1 MSGNGISNIDI
12 EKFFSNEENDNFKKN
27 YMGVHSSNNLTRYI
41 NFHDV
46 INERNA
52 KYPFAI
58 FNTDRNNKAGTH
70 WKSFLDIHQKKK
82 NVFIW

>member
-1 MSGNGISNIDI
+1 M
-12 EKFFSNEENDNFKKN
+12 EV
-27 YMGVHSSNNLTRYI
+27 YSSNNLTRYI

-46 INERNA
+46 INERNT

-70 WKSFLDIHQKKK
+70 WWSIVCSSKKICFYLI
-82 NVFIW
+82 V